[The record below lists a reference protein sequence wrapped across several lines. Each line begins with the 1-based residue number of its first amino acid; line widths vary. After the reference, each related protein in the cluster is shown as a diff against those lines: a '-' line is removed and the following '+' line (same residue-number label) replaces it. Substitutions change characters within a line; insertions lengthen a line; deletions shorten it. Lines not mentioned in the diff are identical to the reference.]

1 MNLDILNL
9 RSDKILQFNKK
20 GIYTIEDLVN
30 FMPRKYYDFTNPD
43 YIMYLE
49 ADEMQA
55 TIGTIQG
62 INQAEKYLQFDVM
75 DDKGWHLY
83 VTFFHMDYLARQFN
97 EGDRVIV
104 GGIVKQGRF
113 KTMINPTIFT
123 TEIEENERIYSVYSS
138 IKGMSNQFL
147 EDKIK
152 KAIQLMDKEDF
163 LEPILQKK
171 YGVVSNYQAYRML
184 HFPKTMK
191 EVQIAKKRLL
201 LNDLFLFNYHIK
213 EMESEYSAE
222 TDVKITSIE
231 KTKELMNSLPFPLTE
246 GNFNKN
252 TFGQKDV
259 LNDIVIDIMDGKR
272 VNALVQ
278 GDVGCGKTIVAF
290 LLMMVLA
297 ENGFQSV
304 LLAPTLVLAK
314 QHFTELVSYMDKFGY
329 KVGFLS
335 GEMKK
340 TEQNKVIKDVKNG
353 EIDMLVGTH
362 AVLNDSIEYKNLGI
376 AIIDEEHKFGVLQRN
391 KLSFPG
397 IHKVSMSATP
407 IPRSLAMATM
417 GSLTKIETINVLPA
431 GRKKTITKVILPSEK
446 NKVYYKI
453 LEELENGRQAYI
465 VCPFKTESDNEKFND
480 VADVETEYKEACRY
494 FEKHGFKVGMATGA
508 TKKKDVEKNMQA
520 LNDFKDHKYDVIVCT
535 TIIEVGINVP
545 NSNILA
551 ILSADHFSYSSIHQ
565 LKGRCRRSSNQSYCY
580 ILTDNKEK
588 FKIFEQ
594 TDDGFKIAEEDLKL
608 RGAGSFLGTEQ
619 SGENKYLMLI
629 MANPKLNEYIKKD
642 IDEIFKS
649 EDRKKRYYNL
659 IDIEEV

>member
-246 GNFNKN
+246 GDFNKN

-297 ENGFQSV
+297 ENGYQSV

-314 QHFTELVSYMDKFGY
+314 QHFTELSSYMDKFGY
-329 KVGFLS
+329 KVEFLS

-431 GRKKTITKVILPSEK
+431 GRKKTITKVVLPSEK

>member
-113 KTMINPTIFT
+113 KTMINPMIFT

-246 GNFNKN
+246 GDFNKN

-259 LNDIVIDIMDGKR
+259 LNDIVIDMMDGKR

-297 ENGFQSV
+297 ENGYQSV

-314 QHFTELVSYMDKFGY
+314 QHFTELISYMDKFGY

-431 GRKKTITKVILPSEK
+431 GRKKTITKVVLPSEK

-453 LEELENGRQAYI
+453 LEELEKGRQAYI

-535 TIIEVGINVP
+535 TIVEVGINVP

-551 ILSADHFSYSSIHQ
+551 ILSAAHFSYSSIHQ
-565 LKGRCRRSSNQSYCY
+565 LKGRIKRGSYQPYCY
-580 ILTDNKEK
+580 IMTDNKEK

>member
-297 ENGFQSV
+297 ENGYQSV

>member
-1 MNLDILNL
+1 MNIDLLQIRN
-9 RSDKILQFNKK
+9 DKISQFNKK

-30 FMPRKYYDFTNPD
+30 FMPRKYYDFTSPD

-49 ADEMQA
+49 PDEMQA

-62 INQAEKYLQFDVM
+62 INLTEKYLQFDVM
-75 DDKGWHLY
+75 DDKGWHVY
-83 VTFFHMDYLARQFN
+83 VTFFHMDYLARQFV
-97 EGDRVIV
+97 EGDRVLVCGVI
-104 GGIVKQGRF
+104 KQGHF
-113 KTMINPTIFT
+113 KTMVNPLVFT
-123 TEIEENERIYSVYSS
+123 TKIEENERIYPIYSA
-138 IKGMSNQFL
+138 IKGMSSQFL
-147 EDKIK
+147 EDKMK
-152 KAIQLMDKEDF
+152 KAIQLLDKEDF
-163 LEPILQKK
+163 LEPTLQKK
-171 YGVVSNYQAYRML
+171 YGVVTNYEAYKML
-184 HFPKTMK
+184 HFPKTMADIQK
-191 EVQIAKKRLL
+191 AKKRLL
-201 LNDLFLFNYHIK
+201 LNDLFLFNYHMK
-213 EMESEYSAE
+213 EMENEYISE
-222 TDVKITSIE
+222 TNVKITTIE
-231 KTKELMNSLPFPLTE
+231 KTKELMKSLPFPLTT
-246 GNFNKN
+246 GNFNENK
-252 TFGQKDV
+252 FGQKDV
-259 LNDIVIDIMDGKR
+259 LNDLVIDMMDGKR

-297 ENGFQSV
+297 ENGYQSV

-314 QHFTELVSYMDKFGY
+314 QHFTELCSYMEKFGY

-431 GRKKTITKVILPSEK
+431 GRKKTITKVVLPSGK

-453 LEELENGRQAYI
+453 LEELEKGRQAYI

-535 TIIEVGINVP
+535 TIVEVGINVP

-551 ILSADHFSYSSIHQ
+551 ILSANHFSYSSIHQ
-565 LKGRCRRSSNQSYCY
+565 LKGRIKRGSYQPYCY
-580 ILTDNKEK
+580 IITDNKEK

-594 TDDGFKIAEEDLKL
+594 TDDGFKIAEEDLKM

-629 MANPKLNEYIKKD
+629 MSNPKLNEYIKKD

>member
-1 MNLDILNL
+1 MNIDLLQIRN
-9 RSDKILQFNKK
+9 DKISQFNKK

-30 FMPRKYYDFTNPD
+30 FMPRKYYDFTSPD

-49 ADEMQA
+49 PDEMQA

-62 INQAEKYLQFDVM
+62 INLTEKYLQFDVM
-75 DDKGWHLY
+75 DDKGWHVY
-83 VTFFHMDYLARQFN
+83 VTFFHMDYLARQFV
-97 EGDRVIV
+97 EGDRVLVCGVI
-104 GGIVKQGRF
+104 KQGHF
-113 KTMINPTIFT
+113 KTMVNPLVFT
-123 TEIEENERIYSVYSS
+123 TKIEENERIYPIYSA
-138 IKGMSNQFL
+138 IKGMSSQFL
-147 EDKIK
+147 EDKMK
-152 KAIQLMDKEDF
+152 KAIQLLDKEDF
-163 LEPILQKK
+163 LEPTLQKK
-171 YGVVSNYQAYRML
+171 YGVVTNYEAYKML
-184 HFPKTMK
+184 HFPKTMADIQK
-191 EVQIAKKRLL
+191 AKKRLL
-201 LNDLFLFNYHIK
+201 LNDLFLFNYHMK
-213 EMESEYSAE
+213 EMENEYISE
-222 TDVKITSIE
+222 TNIKITTIE
-231 KTKELMNSLPFPLTE
+231 KTKELMKSLPFPLTT
-246 GNFNKN
+246 GNFNENK
-252 TFGQKDV
+252 FGQKDV
-259 LNDIVIDIMDGKR
+259 LNDLVIDMMDGKR

-297 ENGFQSV
+297 ENGYQSV

-314 QHFTELVSYMDKFGY
+314 QHFTELCSYMEKFGY

-431 GRKKTITKVILPSEK
+431 GRKKTITKVVLPSEK

-453 LEELENGRQAYI
+453 LEELEKGRQAYI

>member
-297 ENGFQSV
+297 ENGYQSV

-431 GRKKTITKVILPSEK
+431 GRKKTITKVVLPSEK

-659 IDIEEV
+659 INIEEV

>member
-113 KTMINPTIFT
+113 KTMINPMIFT

-246 GNFNKN
+246 GDFNKN

-259 LNDIVIDIMDGKR
+259 LNDIVIDMMDGKR

-278 GDVGCGKTIVAF
+278 GDVGCGKTIVA
-290 LLMMVLA
+290 LLLSLVVV
-297 ENGFQSV
+297 ENGYQSV

-314 QHFTELVSYMDKFGY
+314 QHFTELSSYMDKFGY
-329 KVGFLS
+329 KVEFLS

-431 GRKKTITKVILPSEK
+431 GRKKTITKVVLPSEK

>member
-1 MNLDILNL
+1 MNIDLLQIRN
-9 RSDKILQFNKK
+9 DKISQFNKK

-30 FMPRKYYDFTNPD
+30 FMPRKYYDFTSPD

-49 ADEMQA
+49 PDEMQA

-62 INQAEKYLQFDVM
+62 INLTEKYLQFDVM
-75 DDKGWHLY
+75 DDKGWHVY
-83 VTFFHMDYLARQFN
+83 VTFFHMDYLARQFV
-97 EGDRVIV
+97 EGDRVLVCGVI
-104 GGIVKQGRF
+104 KQGHF
-113 KTMINPTIFT
+113 KTMVNPLVFT
-123 TEIEENERIYSVYSS
+123 TKIEENERIYPIYSA
-138 IKGMSNQFL
+138 IKGMSSQFL
-147 EDKIK
+147 EDKMK
-152 KAIQLMDKEDF
+152 KAIQLLDKEDF
-163 LEPILQKK
+163 LEPTLQKK
-171 YGVVSNYQAYRML
+171 YGVVTNYEAYKML
-184 HFPKTMK
+184 HFPKTMDDIQK
-191 EVQIAKKRLL
+191 AKKRLL
-201 LNDLFLFNYHIK
+201 LNDLFLFNYHMK
-213 EMESEYSAE
+213 EMENEYISE
-222 TDVKITSIE
+222 TNVKITTIE
-231 KTKELMNSLPFPLTE
+231 KTKELMKSLPFPLTT
-246 GNFNKN
+246 GNFNENK
-252 TFGQKDV
+252 FGQKDV
-259 LNDIVIDIMDGKR
+259 LNDLVIDMMDGKR

-297 ENGFQSV
+297 ENGYQSV

-314 QHFTELVSYMDKFGY
+314 QHFTELFSYMEKFGY

-431 GRKKTITKVILPSEK
+431 GRKKTITKVVLPSEK

-453 LEELENGRQAYI
+453 LEELEKGRQAYI

-508 TKKKDVEKNMQA
+508 TKKKDVGKNMQA

-535 TIIEVGINVP
+535 TIVEVGINVP

-551 ILSADHFSYSSIHQ
+551 ILSAAHFSYSSIHQ
-565 LKGRCRRSSNQSYCY
+565 LKGRIKRGSYQPYCY
-580 ILTDNKEK
+580 IMTDNKEK

>member
-1 MNLDILNL
+1 
-9 RSDKILQFNKK
+9 
-20 GIYTIEDLVN
+20 
-30 FMPRKYYDFTNPD
+30 
-43 YIMYLE
+43 
-49 ADEMQA
+49 
-55 TIGTIQG
+55 
-62 INQAEKYLQFDVM
+62 
-75 DDKGWHLY
+75 
-83 VTFFHMDYLARQFN
+83 
-97 EGDRVIV
+97 
-104 GGIVKQGRF
+104 
-113 KTMINPTIFT
+113 
-123 TEIEENERIYSVYSS
+123 
-138 IKGMSNQFL
+138 
-147 EDKIK
+147 
-152 KAIQLMDKEDF
+152 
-163 LEPILQKK
+163 
-171 YGVVSNYQAYRML
+171 
-184 HFPKTMK
+184 
-191 EVQIAKKRLL
+191 
-201 LNDLFLFNYHIK
+201 
-213 EMESEYSAE
+213 
-222 TDVKITSIE
+222 
-231 KTKELMNSLPFPLTE
+231 
-246 GNFNKN
+246 
-252 TFGQKDV
+252 
-259 LNDIVIDIMDGKR
+259 
-272 VNALVQ
+272 
-278 GDVGCGKTIVAF
+278 
-290 LLMMVLA
+290 
-297 ENGFQSV
+297 
-304 LLAPTLVLAK
+304 
-314 QHFTELVSYMDKFGY
+314 
-329 KVGFLS
+329 
-335 GEMKK
+335 
-340 TEQNKVIKDVKNG
+340 
-353 EIDMLVGTH
+353 MLVGTH

-431 GRKKTITKVILPSEK
+431 GRKKTITKVVLPSEK

-453 LEELENGRQAYI
+453 LEELEKGRQAYI

-535 TIIEVGINVP
+535 TIVEVGINVP

-551 ILSADHFSYSSIHQ
+551 ILSAAHFSYSSIHQ
-565 LKGRCRRSSNQSYCY
+565 LKGRIKRGSYQPYCY
-580 ILTDNKEK
+580 IMTDNKEK

>member
-297 ENGFQSV
+297 ENGYQSV

-619 SGENKYLMLI
+619 FGENKYLMLI

>member
-201 LNDLFLFNYHIK
+201 LNDLFLFNYHMK

-246 GNFNKN
+246 GDFNKN

-297 ENGFQSV
+297 ENGYQSV

-314 QHFTELVSYMDKFGY
+314 QHFTELSSYMDKFGY
-329 KVGFLS
+329 KVEFLS

-431 GRKKTITKVILPSEK
+431 GRKKTITKVVLPSEK

>member
-1 MNLDILNL
+1 MNIDLLQIRN
-9 RSDKILQFNKK
+9 DKISQFNKK

-30 FMPRKYYDFTNPD
+30 FMPRKYYDFTSPD

-49 ADEMQA
+49 PDEMQA

-62 INQAEKYLQFDVM
+62 INLTEKYLQFDVM
-75 DDKGWHLY
+75 DDKGWHVY
-83 VTFFHMDYLARQFN
+83 VTFFHMDYLARQFV
-97 EGDRVIV
+97 EGDRVLVCGVI
-104 GGIVKQGRF
+104 KQGHF
-113 KTMINPTIFT
+113 KTMVNPLVFT
-123 TEIEENERIYSVYSS
+123 TKIEENERIYPIYSA
-138 IKGMSNQFL
+138 IKGMSSQFL
-147 EDKIK
+147 EDKMK
-152 KAIQLMDKEDF
+152 KAIQLLDKEDF
-163 LEPILQKK
+163 LEPTLQKK
-171 YGVVSNYQAYRML
+171 YGVVTNYEAYKML
-184 HFPKTMK
+184 HFPKTMADIQK
-191 EVQIAKKRLL
+191 AKKRLL
-201 LNDLFLFNYHIK
+201 LNDLFLFNYHMK
-213 EMESEYSAE
+213 EMENEYISE
-222 TDVKITSIE
+222 TNVKITTIE
-231 KTKELMNSLPFPLTE
+231 KTKELMKSLPFPLTT
-246 GNFNKN
+246 GNFNENK
-252 TFGQKDV
+252 FGQKDV
-259 LNDIVIDIMDGKR
+259 LNDLVIDMMDGKR

-297 ENGFQSV
+297 ENGYQSV

-314 QHFTELVSYMDKFGY
+314 QHFTELCSYMEKFGY

-431 GRKKTITKVILPSEK
+431 GRKKTITKVVLPSEK

>member
-1 MNLDILNL
+1 MNIDLLQIRN
-9 RSDKILQFNKK
+9 DKISQFNKK

-30 FMPRKYYDFTNPD
+30 FMPRKYYDFTSPD

-49 ADEMQA
+49 PDEMQA

-62 INQAEKYLQFDVM
+62 INLTEKYLQFDVM
-75 DDKGWHLY
+75 DDKGWHVY
-83 VTFFHMDYLARQFN
+83 VTFFHMDYLARQFV
-97 EGDRVIV
+97 EGDRVLVCGVI
-104 GGIVKQGRF
+104 KQGHF
-113 KTMINPTIFT
+113 KTMVNPLVFT
-123 TEIEENERIYSVYSS
+123 TKIEENERIYPIYSA
-138 IKGMSNQFL
+138 IKGMSSQFL
-147 EDKIK
+147 EDKMK
-152 KAIQLMDKEDF
+152 KAIQLLDKEDF
-163 LEPILQKK
+163 LEPTLQKK
-171 YGVVSNYQAYRML
+171 YGVVTNYEAYKML
-184 HFPKTMK
+184 HFPKTMADIQK
-191 EVQIAKKRLL
+191 AKKRLL
-201 LNDLFLFNYHIK
+201 LNDLFLFNYHMK
-213 EMESEYSAE
+213 EMENEYISE
-222 TDVKITSIE
+222 TNIKITTIE
-231 KTKELMNSLPFPLTE
+231 KTKELMKSLPFPLTT
-246 GNFNKN
+246 GNFNENK
-252 TFGQKDV
+252 FGQKDV
-259 LNDIVIDIMDGKR
+259 LNDLVIDMMDGKR

-297 ENGFQSV
+297 ENGYQSV

-314 QHFTELVSYMDKFGY
+314 QHFTELCSYMEKFGY

-431 GRKKTITKVILPSEK
+431 GRKKTITKVVLPSEK

-580 ILTDNKEK
+580 IFTDNKEK

>member
-113 KTMINPTIFT
+113 KTMINPMIFT

-246 GNFNKN
+246 GDFNKN

-297 ENGFQSV
+297 ENGYQSV

-314 QHFTELVSYMDKFGY
+314 QHFTELISYMDKFGY

-362 AVLNDSIEYKNLGI
+362 VVLNDSIEYKNLGI

-431 GRKKTITKVILPSEK
+431 GRKKTITKVVLPSEK

-453 LEELENGRQAYI
+453 LEELEKGRQAYI

-535 TIIEVGINVP
+535 TIVEVGINVP

-551 ILSADHFSYSSIHQ
+551 ILSAAHFSYSSIHQ
-565 LKGRCRRSSNQSYCY
+565 LKGRIKRGSYQPYCY
-580 ILTDNKEK
+580 IMTDNKEK

>member
-113 KTMINPTIFT
+113 KTMINPMIFT

-246 GNFNKN
+246 GDFNKN

-297 ENGFQSV
+297 ENGYQSV

-314 QHFTELVSYMDKFGY
+314 QHFTELSSYMDKFGY
-329 KVGFLS
+329 KVEFLS

-431 GRKKTITKVILPSEK
+431 GRKKTITKVVLPSEK

>member
-113 KTMINPTIFT
+113 KTMINPMIFT

-246 GNFNKN
+246 GDFNKN

-297 ENGFQSV
+297 ENGYQSV

>member
-1 MNLDILNL
+1 M
-9 RSDKILQFNKK
+9 
-20 GIYTIEDLVN
+20 
-30 FMPRKYYDFTNPD
+30 
-43 YIMYLE
+43 
-49 ADEMQA
+49 
-55 TIGTIQG
+55 
-62 INQAEKYLQFDVM
+62 
-75 DDKGWHLY
+75 
-83 VTFFHMDYLARQFN
+83 
-97 EGDRVIV
+97 
-104 GGIVKQGRF
+104 
-113 KTMINPTIFT
+113 
-123 TEIEENERIYSVYSS
+123 
-138 IKGMSNQFL
+138 
-147 EDKIK
+147 
-152 KAIQLMDKEDF
+152 
-163 LEPILQKK
+163 
-171 YGVVSNYQAYRML
+171 
-184 HFPKTMK
+184 
-191 EVQIAKKRLL
+191 
-201 LNDLFLFNYHIK
+201 
-213 EMESEYSAE
+213 
-222 TDVKITSIE
+222 
-231 KTKELMNSLPFPLTE
+231 
-246 GNFNKN
+246 
-252 TFGQKDV
+252 
-259 LNDIVIDIMDGKR
+259 MDGKR

-297 ENGFQSV
+297 ENGYQSV

-314 QHFTELVSYMDKFGY
+314 QHFTELSSYMDKFGY
-329 KVGFLS
+329 KVEFLS

-431 GRKKTITKVILPSEK
+431 GRKKTITKVVLPSEK

-629 MANPKLNEYIKKD
+629 IANPKLNEYIKKD

>member
-113 KTMINPTIFT
+113 KTMINPMIFT

-246 GNFNKN
+246 GDFNKN

-259 LNDIVIDIMDGKR
+259 LNDIVIDMMDGKR

-297 ENGFQSV
+297 ENGYQSV

-314 QHFTELVSYMDKFGY
+314 QHFTELSSYMDKFGY
-329 KVGFLS
+329 KVEFLS

-431 GRKKTITKVILPSEK
+431 GRKKTITKVVLPSEK

-594 TDDGFKIAEEDLKL
+594 
-608 RGAGSFLGTEQ
+608 
-619 SGENKYLMLI
+619 
-629 MANPKLNEYIKKD
+629 
-642 IDEIFKS
+642 
-649 EDRKKRYYNL
+649 
-659 IDIEEV
+659 

>member
-1 MNLDILNL
+1 MNIDLLQIRN
-9 RSDKILQFNKK
+9 DKISQFNKK

-30 FMPRKYYDFTNPD
+30 FMPRKYYDFTSPD

-49 ADEMQA
+49 PDEMQA

-62 INQAEKYLQFDVM
+62 INLTEKYLQFDVM
-75 DDKGWHLY
+75 DDKGWHVY
-83 VTFFHMDYLARQFN
+83 VTFFHMDYLARQFV
-97 EGDRVIV
+97 EGDRVLVCGVI
-104 GGIVKQGRF
+104 KQGHF
-113 KTMINPTIFT
+113 KTMVNPLVFT
-123 TEIEENERIYSVYSS
+123 TKIEENERIYPIYSA
-138 IKGMSNQFL
+138 IKGMSSQFL
-147 EDKIK
+147 EDKMK
-152 KAIQLMDKEDF
+152 KAIQLLDKEDF
-163 LEPILQKK
+163 LEPTLQKK
-171 YGVVSNYQAYRML
+171 YGVVTNYEAYKML
-184 HFPKTMK
+184 HFPKTMADIQK
-191 EVQIAKKRLL
+191 AKKRLL
-201 LNDLFLFNYHIK
+201 LNDLFLFNYHMK
-213 EMESEYSAE
+213 EMENEYISE
-222 TDVKITSIE
+222 TNIKITTIE
-231 KTKELMNSLPFPLTE
+231 KTKELMKSLPFPLTT
-246 GNFNKN
+246 GNFNENK
-252 TFGQKDV
+252 FGQKDV
-259 LNDIVIDIMDGKR
+259 LNDLVIDMMDGKR

-297 ENGFQSV
+297 ENGYQSV

-314 QHFTELVSYMDKFGY
+314 QHFTELCSYMEKFGY

-431 GRKKTITKVILPSEK
+431 GRKKTITKVVLPSEK

-642 IDEIFKS
+642 IDEIFNS

>member
-1 MNLDILNL
+1 MNLDILQL
-9 RSDKILQFNKK
+9 RNDKIKQFNKK

-49 ADEMQA
+49 SDEMQS

-62 INQAEKYLQFDVM
+62 INLTEKYLQFDVV

-83 VTFFHMDYLARQFN
+83 VTFFHMDYLAKQFQ
-97 EGDRVIV
+97 EGDRVLV
-104 GGIVKQGRF
+104 CGVLKQSKF
-113 KTMINPTIFT
+113 KTMVNPLVFT
-123 TEIEENERIYSVYSS
+123 TDIENNERIYPVYSD
-138 IKGMSNQFL
+138 IKGMSSKFL
-147 EDKIK
+147 EEKMKI
-152 KAIQLMDKEDF
+152 AIQMMDKEDF

-171 YGVVSNYQAYRML
+171 YGVVTNYQAYKML
-184 HFPKTMK
+184 HCPKTMK
-191 EVQIAKKRLL
+191 DVSIAKKRLL
-201 LNDLFLFNYHIK
+201 FNDLFLFNYHMG
-213 EMESEYSAE
+213 EMESEYNAE
-222 TDVKITSIE
+222 THVKIESIE

-246 GNFNKN
+246 GNFEKNK
-252 TFGQKDV
+252 FGQKDV
-259 LNDIVIDIMDGKR
+259 LNDIVIDMMDGKR

-297 ENGFQSV
+297 ENGYQSV

-314 QHFTELVSYMDKFGY
+314 QHFTELFSYMEKFGY

-391 KLSFPG
+391 KLSFPE

-431 GRKKTITKVILPSEK
+431 GRKKTITKVVLPSEK

-520 LNDFKDHKYDVIVCT
+520 LNDFKDHKYDVIVAT
-535 TIIEVGINVP
+535 SVIETGFSVKNASSVLIT
-545 NSNILA
+545 
-551 ILSADHFSYSSIHQ
+551 SADRFSYSSLHQ
-565 LKGRCRRSSNQSYCY
+565 IKGRVRRASYQPYCF
-580 ILTDNKEK
+580 LMTDNKEK

-594 TDDGFKIAEEDLKL
+594 TEDGFKIAEEDLKL

>member
-113 KTMINPTIFT
+113 KTMINPMIFT

-246 GNFNKN
+246 GDFNKN

-297 ENGFQSV
+297 ENGYQSV

-314 QHFTELVSYMDKFGY
+314 QHFTELISYMDKFGY

-431 GRKKTITKVILPSEK
+431 GRKKTITKVVLPSEK

-453 LEELENGRQAYI
+453 LEELEKGRQAYI

-535 TIIEVGINVP
+535 TIVEVGINVP

-551 ILSADHFSYSSIHQ
+551 ILSAAHFSYSSIHQ
-565 LKGRCRRSSNQSYCY
+565 LKGRIKRGSYQPYCY
-580 ILTDNKEK
+580 IMTDNKEK

>member
-1 MNLDILNL
+1 MNIDLLQIRN
-9 RSDKILQFNKK
+9 DKISQFNKK

-30 FMPRKYYDFTNPD
+30 FMPRKYYDFTSQD

-49 ADEMQA
+49 PDEMQA

-62 INQAEKYLQFDVM
+62 INLTEKYLQFDVM
-75 DDKGWHLY
+75 DDKGWHVY
-83 VTFFHMDYLARQFN
+83 VTFFHMDYLARQFV
-97 EGDRVIV
+97 EGDRVLVCGVI
-104 GGIVKQGRF
+104 KQGHF
-113 KTMINPTIFT
+113 KTMVNPLVFT
-123 TEIEENERIYSVYSS
+123 TKIEENERIYPIYSA
-138 IKGMSNQFL
+138 IKGMSSQFL
-147 EDKIK
+147 EDKMK
-152 KAIQLMDKEDF
+152 KAIQLLDKEDF
-163 LEPILQKK
+163 LEPTLQKK
-171 YGVVSNYQAYRML
+171 YGVVTNYEAYKML
-184 HFPKTMK
+184 HFPKTMADIQK
-191 EVQIAKKRLL
+191 AKKRLL
-201 LNDLFLFNYHIK
+201 LNDLFLFNYHMK
-213 EMESEYSAE
+213 EMENEYISE
-222 TDVKITSIE
+222 TNVKITTIE
-231 KTKELMNSLPFPLTE
+231 KTKELMKSLPFPLTT
-246 GNFNKN
+246 GNFNENK
-252 TFGQKDV
+252 FGQKDV
-259 LNDIVIDIMDGKR
+259 LNDLVIDMMDGKR

-297 ENGFQSV
+297 ENGYQSV

-314 QHFTELVSYMDKFGY
+314 QHFTELCSYMEKFGY

-431 GRKKTITKVILPSEK
+431 GRKKTITKVVLPSEK

-453 LEELENGRQAYI
+453 LEELEKGRQAYI

-535 TIIEVGINVP
+535 TIVEVGINVP

-551 ILSADHFSYSSIHQ
+551 ILSANHFSYSSIHQ
-565 LKGRCRRSSNQSYCY
+565 LKGRIKRGSYQPYCY
-580 ILTDNKEK
+580 IITDNKEK

-594 TDDGFKIAEEDLKL
+594 TDDGFKIAEEDLKM

-629 MANPKLNEYIKKD
+629 MSNPKLNEYIKKD

>member
-113 KTMINPTIFT
+113 KTMINPMIFT

-246 GNFNKN
+246 GDFNKN

-297 ENGFQSV
+297 ENGYQSV

-314 QHFTELVSYMDKFGY
+314 QHFTELSSYMDKFGY
-329 KVGFLS
+329 KVEFLS

-431 GRKKTITKVILPSEK
+431 GRKKTITKVVLPSEK

-642 IDEIFKS
+642 IDEIFKN

>member
-9 RSDKILQFNKK
+9 RTDKISQFNKK

-30 FMPRKYYDFTNPD
+30 FIPRKYYDFTDPE

-49 ADEMQA
+49 PDEMQS

-62 INQAEKYLQFDVM
+62 INLADKYLQFDVI

-83 VTFFHMDYLARQFN
+83 VTFFHMDYLAKQFQ
-97 EGDRVIV
+97 EGDRVLICGV
-104 GGIVKQGRF
+104 VKQSRF
-113 KTMINPTIFT
+113 KTMVNPLVFT
-123 TEIEENERIYSVYSS
+123 KDIDSNLRIYPIYSN
-138 IKGMSNQFL
+138 IKGMSSQFL

-152 KAIQLMDKEDF
+152 MAIQLMDKEDF
-163 LEPILQKK
+163 LEPALQKK
-171 YGVVSNYQAYRML
+171 YGVVTNYQAYKML
-184 HFPKTMK
+184 HFPTTMHD
-191 EVQIAKKRLL
+191 VSIAKKRLL
-201 LNDLFLFNYHIK
+201 LNDLFLFNYHMK
-213 EMESEYSAE
+213 EMESEYNTE
-222 TDVKITSIE
+222 TNVKITTIE
-231 KTKELMNSLPFPLTE
+231 KTKELMNSLPFPLTT
-246 GNFNKN
+246 GNFEENK
-252 TFGQKDV
+252 FGQKDV
-259 LNDIVIDIMDGKR
+259 LNDLVIDMMDGKR

-297 ENGFQSV
+297 ENGYQSV

-314 QHFTELVSYMDKFGY
+314 QHFTELFSYMETFGY

-431 GRKKTITKVILPSEK
+431 GRKKTITKVVLPSEK

-453 LEELENGRQAYI
+453 LEELEKGRQAYI

-508 TKKKDVEKNMQA
+508 TKKKDVEKNIQA
-520 LNDFKDHKYDVIVCT
+520 LNDFKDHKYDIIVATSVIETGFSVKNASSVLIT
-535 TIIEVGINVP
+535 
-545 NSNILA
+545 
-551 ILSADHFSYSSIHQ
+551 SADRFSYSSLHQ
-565 LKGRCRRSSNQSYCY
+565 IKGRVRRASYQPYCF
-580 ILTDNKEK
+580 LMTDNKEK

>member
-252 TFGQKDV
+252 TFGQKDI

>member
-297 ENGFQSV
+297 ENGYQSV

-431 GRKKTITKVILPSEK
+431 GRKKTITKVVLPSEK

-535 TIIEVGINVP
+535 TIVEVGINVP

-551 ILSADHFSYSSIHQ
+551 ILSAAHFSYSSIHQ
-565 LKGRCRRSSNQSYCY
+565 LKGRIKRGSYQPYCY
-580 ILTDNKEK
+580 IMTDNKEK

>member
-1 MNLDILNL
+1 MNLDILQL
-9 RSDKILQFNKK
+9 RNDKIKQFNKK

-49 ADEMQA
+49 SDEMQS

-62 INQAEKYLQFDVM
+62 INLTEKYLQFDVV

-83 VTFFHMDYLARQFN
+83 VTFFHMDYLAKQFQ
-97 EGDRVIV
+97 EGDRVLV
-104 GGIVKQGRF
+104 CGVLKQSKF
-113 KTMINPTIFT
+113 KTMVNPLVFT
-123 TEIEENERIYSVYSS
+123 TDIENNERIYPVYSD
-138 IKGMSNQFL
+138 IKGMSSKFL
-147 EDKIK
+147 EEKMRI
-152 KAIQLMDKEDF
+152 AIQMMDKEDF

-171 YGVVSNYQAYRML
+171 YGVVTNYQAYKML
-184 HFPKTMK
+184 HCPKTMK
-191 EVQIAKKRLL
+191 DVSIAKKRLL
-201 LNDLFLFNYHIK
+201 FNDLFLFNYHMG
-213 EMESEYSAE
+213 EMESEYNAE
-222 TDVKITSIE
+222 THVKITSIE

-246 GNFNKN
+246 GNFEENK
-252 TFGQKDV
+252 FGQKDV
-259 LNDIVIDIMDGKR
+259 LNDIVIDMMDGKR

-297 ENGFQSV
+297 ENHYQSV

-314 QHFTELVSYMDKFGY
+314 QHFTELSSYMDKFGY

-362 AVLNDSIEYKNLGI
+362 AVLNDSVEYKNLGI

-431 GRKKTITKVILPSEK
+431 GRKKTITKVVLPSEK

-453 LEELENGRQAYI
+453 LEELEKGRQAYI